1 LGNRGREQR
10 TERIYKV
17 VMNYPDGT
25 KEEEDEVFE
34 TEEEARAY
42 GLEQCS
48 NYVAG
53 GEVLHMSNPGDYP
66 LREEDDDVDFD
77 VIEVEAN

>member
-1 LGNRGREQR
+1 M
-10 TERIYKV
+10 YKV
-17 VMNYPDGT
+17 IMIYPDGT
-25 KEEEDEVFE
+25 EEEEEEVFE
-34 TEEEARAY
+34 TEEEAREY

-66 LREEDDDVDFD
+66 LSEDDHADFN
-77 VIEVEAN
+77 VIEVDA

>member
-1 LGNRGREQR
+1 
-10 TERIYKV
+10 
-17 VMNYPDGT
+17 MNYPDGT

-53 GEVLHMSNPGDYP
+53 GEVLHMSNRGDYP